1 MKTHTVRKK
10 LSNRP
15 IYTLT
20 PAFLARVKRSH
31 PGAVRL
37 TLSVFKHHYKVL
49 TGKEPVLDFNQS
61 IELEDVLDA
70 DIRDRQ
76 LSESLTADEYIMKQA
91 FERGMQQGLSVMTME
106 KVLDVGQAFYEML
119 EQSVASRVSREAT

>member
-10 LSNRP
+10 NSNRP

-20 PAFLARVKRSH
+20 PAFLERVKRSH

-49 TGKEPVLDFNQS
+49 TDKEPVLDFNQS

-70 DIRDRQ
+70 DTRDRQ

-91 FERGMQQGLSVMTME
+91 FEQGMHQGLSVMTME
-106 KVLDVGQAFYEML
+106 KVLGVGQTFYEML
-119 EQSVASRVSREAT
+119 EQSVASRVSQEAT